1 MGSCK
6 KKKKSLRKSLYAKTH
21 VNRSNHN
28 KMNFREQ
35 KLQWKIKSVLAC
47 LKKKNKTRV
56 LSAVCIWE
64 LLLEHSDRT
73 MLVVHEVPAKT

>member
-1 MGSCK
+1 MKGLWALA

-47 LKKKNKTRV
+47 LKKK
-56 LSAVCIWE
+56 
-64 LLLEHSDRT
+64 
-73 MLVVHEVPAKT
+73 

>member
-1 MGSCK
+1 MENK
-6 KKKKSLRKSLYAKTH
+6 KCSSL
-21 VNRSNHN
+21 
-28 KMNFREQ
+28 
-35 KLQWKIKSVLAC
+35 